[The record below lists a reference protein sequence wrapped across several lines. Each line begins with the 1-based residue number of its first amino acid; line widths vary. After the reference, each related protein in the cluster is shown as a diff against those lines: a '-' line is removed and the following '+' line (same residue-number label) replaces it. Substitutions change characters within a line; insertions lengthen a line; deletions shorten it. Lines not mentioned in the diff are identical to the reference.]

1 MAAYYR
7 DGERYPLDTGRS
19 LIRFGLHNLGVP
31 TLTGTLRPRAGE
43 VIVGAESI
51 VRAADFHIDA
61 SSIDVTDNHTAG
73 EIIRWLFGDER
84 NPVVTFT
91 TTWAR
96 PVGHQ
101 AVELEGT
108 LRMHG
113 VDHLLRLRTTTGA
126 WELGAAER
134 SSTDES
140 SGAERAPSTRRE
152 AAPHVTGSLWHRSAV
167 HGVLDRKTWDSRH
180 EIHREIANLLLGH
193 DVHFAAE
200 FFAGPKTNSPGV

>member
-1 MAAYYR
+1 MVMAAFYR
-7 DGERYPLDTGRS
+7 DGQRYLLDTERS
-19 LIRFGLHNLGVP
+19 VVRFGLHNLGVP

-61 SSIDVTDNHTAG
+61 ASIDVAGNHTAG
-73 EIIRWLFGDER
+73 EIIKWLFGDER
-84 NPVVTFT
+84 NPIVMFT

-96 PVGHQ
+96 PVGHE

-113 VDHLLRLRTTTGA
+113 VEHLLSLRSKTGA
-126 WELGAAER
+126 WE
-134 SSTDES
+134 
-140 SGAERAPSTRRE
+140 
-152 AAPHVTGSLWHRSAV
+152 PHATGSLWHRSAV
-167 HGVLDRKTWDSRH
+167 HGVLDRKTWDARH

-193 DVHFAAE
+193 DVHFEAE
-200 FFAGPKTNSPGV
+200 FFAGPKTSTPSV